1 MSASRFS
8 PIRIFIIKMQVFKR
22 VLEFWTCSV
31 SYGGLL
37 KGPRPLILLN
47 KPNFS
52 NLVLLNDFKSTKCDP
67 NGAKTAIF
75 CQRNPKNCQA
85 ACLWQLGVHRNKTFF

>member
-22 VLEFWTCSV
+22 VLEFWTWSV

-37 KGPRPLILLN
+37 KGPGSLILLN

-52 NLVLLNDFKSTKCDP
+52 DLFLLNDLKSTKCDP

-75 CQRNPKNCQA
+75 CPRNLKNRQA
-85 ACLWQLGVHRNKTFF
+85 ACLWRLGAHLNKTFF